1 MLTVKKFEK
10 GATSTAADTNKRGG
24 KGHLRLEAKKVEV
37 EGKEFFNITFR
48 DFGNYGRERWNA
60 SFGDLSQKQI
70 DQVIDHLLGLRESL
84 VD

>member
-37 EGKEFFNITFR
+37 EGKEVFNITFR

-60 SFGDLSQKQI
+60 SFGPKQI